1 MQSLKLIH
9 SRNKRNFLPP
19 RRAADFLEEDILF
32 CEKRSRPEFPT
43 MTVPELNWGDSS
55 WPYETGAFFRRMSI
69 SARREFELL
78 ATRIQCAPSKLLIAE
93 DQKPFNVLFL
103 LEGEANISMT
113 SLNGR
118 QFLLGVA
125 GAGEI
130 LGLAS
135 AISGDSSEIRVVARH
150 PCKIAFLRRQ
160 DFLGFL
166 LHHPSASNDIAIELS
181 FLCKRISERL
191 RIFGLTTSVP
201 ARLASLLLEWCRDGL
216 QTENG
221 TQIRF
226 VLTQGE
232 IGECIGSSRETI
244 TRILT
249 DFKNQDLVRVHG
261 ATLLVPSRRALA
273 IYAGIDSVSDRHE
286 PAQ

>member
-1 MQSLKLIH
+1 
-9 SRNKRNFLPP
+9 
-19 RRAADFLEEDILF
+19 
-32 CEKRSRPEFPT
+32 

-135 AISGDSSEIRVVARH
+135 AH
-150 PCKIAFLRRQ
+150 LM
-160 DFLGFL
+160 
-166 LHHPSASNDIAIELS
+166 
-181 FLCKRISERL
+181 
-191 RIFGLTTSVP
+191 
-201 ARLASLLLEWCRDGL
+201 SLLTKSPWDLPTAARDRAMWNNLEIQNRMLEEICHRL
-216 QTENG
+216 
-221 TQIRF
+221 
-226 VLTQGE
+226 GE
-232 IGECIGSSRETI
+232 T
-244 TRILT
+244 
-249 DFKNQDLVRVHG
+249 
-261 ATLLVPSRRALA
+261 
-273 IYAGIDSVSDRHE
+273 
-286 PAQ
+286 